1 PVELLA
7 NELSCPICLKLFSEP
22 VMLPCGHN
30 YCLACI
36 WEAMMSEKGPHLCPE
51 CRQEFPGSKALQRN
65 LKLCNI
71 VDTYRA
77 ALEKSSRDQVWCG
90 HCLEDRTPAA
100 KTCLSCE
107 ISLCSHHLQRHSIKY
122 SFSNHTLM
130 EPMSD
135 LSGQKCSIHSKA
147 LEFFCVTDASVLC
160 ASCFIEGTHQDHDIQ
175 NFESAEAD
183 IRCILQSQVKLASNK
198 MKMVETLLQRSL
210 EDEKVFATARNR
222 LVAKSMTLLGSM
234 LQRVNSYKS
243 GLSRELEE
251 EQGGQQESWQAGI
264 NHVMKQQAGL
274 KEVHDQVASIL
285 EETDT
290 SMFVLRYLGIKDRL
304 KDAIESN
311 VSMPSQRVLDVKR
324 LHAAMETD
332 EFREEMTRLLQALHT
347 FMPRKGDVSR
357 LGHNAVSWRLQWK
370 NKKLT
375 ACHGSSVAALPDTLP
390 PLRLEMILDYGAGT
404 LSFHSTVGPQVG
416 QLVEQPLEGATQACP
431 DPARLCASLEA
442 KNAELRAALG
452 VAQRGLRS
460 VLNPS
465 EVTLDANTV
474 HPSLVL
480 SEDLRTVAY
489 SATKQLYPQHPDRFV
504 SFLQVLSSQGFS
516 GGQHRWQ
523 VEAEGC
529 QWVLGVCYRSLAR
542 VGLPSALESSS
553 GSWCLM
559 WCDNLLRAYSQGR
572 DTPLL
577 RTIALRRLEIHLDYD
592 AGSLTFYSANDGIVH
607 LHTFKAAFTDPV
619 YLAFRMMSCQNKSH
633 ITLIS

>member
-1 PVELLA
+1 MLLSGTELELLA

-347 FMPRKGDVSR
+347 
-357 LGHNAVSWRLQWK
+357 LLN
-370 NKKLT
+370 
-375 ACHGSSVAALPDTLP
+375 
-390 PLRLEMILDYGAGT
+390 
-404 LSFHSTVGPQVG
+404 
-416 QLVEQPLEGATQACP
+416 PLELTF
-431 DPARLCASLEA
+431 DP
-442 KNAELRAALG
+442 
-452 VAQRGLRS
+452 
-460 VLNPS
+460 
-465 EVTLDANTV
+465 NTV
-474 HPSLVL
+474 HPNLILSNDLKTVKYSAKRQTYPEHAERFQTTPQVLCAQGFSGGEHVWVVELAQGGDPGRRTSSSRQPASSAARNLVL

>member
-1 PVELLA
+1 MSVRKTEELLA

-347 FMPRKGDVSR
+347 LLNPLELTFDPNTVHPNLILSNDLKTVKYSAKRQTYPEHAERFQTTPQVLCAQGFSGGEHVWVVELGPGAWSVGLCYHSMPRKGDVSR

-404 LSFHSTVGPQVG
+404 LSFHSTVG
-416 QLVEQPLEGATQACP
+416 
-431 DPARLCASLEA
+431 
-442 KNAELRAALG
+442 
-452 VAQRGLRS
+452 
-460 VLNPS
+460 
-465 EVTLDANTV
+465 
-474 HPSLVL
+474 
-480 SEDLRTVAY
+480 
-489 SATKQLYPQHPDRFV
+489 
-504 SFLQVLSSQGFS
+504 
-516 GGQHRWQ
+516 
-523 VEAEGC
+523 
-529 QWVLGVCYRSLAR
+529 
-542 VGLPSALESSS
+542 
-553 GSWCLM
+553 
-559 WCDNLLRAYSQGR
+559 
-572 DTPLL
+572 
-577 RTIALRRLEIHLDYD
+577 RRE
-592 AGSLTFYSANDGIVH
+592 H
-607 LHTFKAAFTDPV
+607 LHTFRTTFRETVYPAFSIHST
-619 YLAFRMMSCQNKSH
+619 STESW
-633 ITLIS
+633 ITLQN

>member
-1 PVELLA
+1 MLLSGTELELLA

-347 FMPRKGDVSR
+347 LLNP
-357 LGHNAVSWRLQWK
+357 LE
-370 NKKLT
+370 LT
-375 ACHGSSVAALPDTLP
+375 FDPNTVHPNL
-390 PLRLEMILDYGAGT
+390 ILSND
-404 LSFHSTVGPQVG
+404 LKTVKYS
-416 QLVEQPLEGATQACP
+416 LVEQPLEGATQACP

-633 ITLIS
+633 ITLISY

>member
-1 PVELLA
+1 MFETSTDSSCRSLLSVQLSAIMSVRKTEELLA

-77 ALEKSSRDQVWCG
+77 ALEKSSRDQ
-90 HCLEDRTPAA
+90 
-100 KTCLSCE
+100 
-107 ISLCSHHLQRHSIKY
+107 Y

-130 EPMSD
+130 EP
-135 LSGQKCSIHSKA
+135 IKA

-347 FMPRKGDVSR
+347 
-357 LGHNAVSWRLQWK
+357 LLN
-370 NKKLT
+370 
-375 ACHGSSVAALPDTLP
+375 
-390 PLRLEMILDYGAGT
+390 
-404 LSFHSTVGPQVG
+404 
-416 QLVEQPLEGATQACP
+416 PLELTF
-431 DPARLCASLEA
+431 DP
-442 KNAELRAALG
+442 
-452 VAQRGLRS
+452 
-460 VLNPS
+460 
-465 EVTLDANTV
+465 NTV
-474 HPSLVL
+474 HPNLIL
-480 SEDLRTVAY
+480 SNDLKTVKY
-489 SATKQLYPQHPDRFV
+489 SAKRQTYPEHAERFQTTP
-504 SFLQVLSSQGFS
+504 QVLSSQGFS